1 MYLVKKKN
9 FIFRFFDLLRSQ
21 YTFDQEQFIVTLGS
35 GWNIPVDL
43 VIGPNIGIS
52 YITHPQ
58 AKPTRVT
65 DFQNIERILTSN
77 LATSLHKDSNSS
89 DSSTS
94 NNFKGSA
101 NNTPN
106 SPSSNKKSSDKRQ
119 NSTCN
124 CNDIKTQLKIK
135 VIGNAE
141 DLVIACS
148 GLKTAD
154 SIADLVDG
162 YCRIVSN
169 NDISL
174 WDRTCTYNCEYLCIS
189 FKIFIKKKKLFHL
202 LIQQHVQRQQIVQLI
217 HWKNQNHHEKI
228 VPVEK
233 CIIKTIHRK

>member
-1 MYLVKKKN
+1 M
-9 FIFRFFDLLRSQ
+9 
-21 YTFDQEQFIVTLGS
+21 
-35 GWNIPVDL
+35 

-77 LATSLHKDSNSS
+77 LAATSLHKDSNSS
-89 DSSTS
+89 DSSSS
-94 NNFKGSA
+94 NNFYKSSS
-101 NNTPN
+101 NNAPN

-119 NSTCN
+119 NTTACN
-124 CNDIKTQLKIK
+124 CNEIKTQLKIK

-148 GLKTAD
+148 GIKTAD

-169 NDISL
+169 SDISL
-174 WDRTCTYNCEYLCIS
+174 WDRTC
-189 FKIFIKKKKLFHL
+189 
-202 LIQQHVQRQQIVQLI
+202 
-217 HWKNQNHHEKI
+217 
-228 VPVEK
+228 
-233 CIIKTIHRK
+233 